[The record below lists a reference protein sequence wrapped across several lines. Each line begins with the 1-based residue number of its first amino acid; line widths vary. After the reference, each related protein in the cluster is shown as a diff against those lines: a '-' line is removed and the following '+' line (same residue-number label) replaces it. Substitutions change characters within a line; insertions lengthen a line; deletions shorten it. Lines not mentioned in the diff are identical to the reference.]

1 MFGGLHIADWTMLV
15 LYFAGITWL
24 GLSAAK
30 QVKGMADF
38 VMPRRFS
45 WWMMAMHGF
54 GTSTHSDEAVGVA
67 AKTWTSGLA
76 GIWYSWNWLF
86 VTPFYWWIAPM
97 MRRFRALTTGDVLE
111 FRYDHRVV
119 ALYAVVGLA
128 KFTVNIGVMLYA
140 SSVFIEGVTGGA
152 IPGGAA
158 ILAMT
163 ALFVAYGIAGGL
175 GAAIVTDFVQ
185 SLMTVAFSFLLLPVA
200 LNAVGGL
207 EGMKETIPRFVADK
221 EMFSLVAPG
230 AIGWFYLLVV
240 PLNLLLGVAVQPQ
253 NMGTCAAGR
262 TEFEGAVGFMG
273 GNMLKRV
280 CTVAWCLTG
289 LAAVAH
295 YGGQIGSPDE
305 VYPSMAKEFLPAI
318 APGLLGLFLAAMI
331 ATVMNSCDSFMVAAS
346 ALITQNVYKRIRP
359 DRSEQRYLLAAR
371 IASLGV
377 IALGLA
383 FAFWLRAEAR
393 VDKSGGVIKGLEILW
408 KANAIMAIAF
418 WIGIF
423 WRRATAAG
431 AIAATFSTIIV
442 WWMTTWTPVVQWLAT
457 LPSLESAPFVI
468 GAGAAA
474 KVYLPWQ
481 MLFYLFGGLFGGV
494 VVSLVTKPKDKESLD
509 RFYALLRTPVKPEEQ
524 PTVPCT
530 LPEGTVVPPRRVFFP
545 NSSFEI
551 PVPTRNG
558 LIGFLIGWACVG
570 LIVGGVAVFIAE

>member
-15 LYFAGITWL
+15 LSFAGITWL
-24 GLSAAK
+24 GLSAARNV
-30 QVKGMADF
+30 QGMADF

-54 GTSTHSDEAVGVA
+54 GTSTHSDEAVTVA
-67 AKTWTSGLA
+67 SKTWTTGLS

-97 MRRFRALTTGDVLE
+97 MRRFRAFTTGDVLE
-111 FRYDHRVV
+111 FRYDRRVV

-140 SSVFIEGVTGGA
+140 SSAFIESASGGA
-152 IPGGAA
+152 IPAGLA
-158 ILAMT
+158 ISVVT
-163 ALFVAYGIAGGL
+163 VLFVGYGIAGGL

-185 SLMTVAFSFLLLPVA
+185 GLMTVAFSFILLPIA

-207 EGMKETIPRFVADK
+207 AGMKETIPQVVTNQD
-221 EMFSLVAPG
+221 MFSLVAPG
-230 AIGWFYLLVV
+230 NIGWFYLLVV

-295 YGGQIGSPDE
+295 YSGTIDNPDQ
-305 VYPSMAKEFLPAI
+305 VYGNMARDFLPQI
-318 APGLLGLFLAAMI
+318 MPGLLGLFMAAML

-346 ALITQNVYKRIRP
+346 ALITQNIYKRARP
-359 DRSEQRYLLAAR
+359 GRSDEHYLRAAR
-371 IASLGV
+371 VSALGV
-377 IALGLA
+377 VALGLA
-383 FAFWLRAEAR
+383 FAFSL
-393 VDKSGGVIKGLEILW
+393 DGVVQGLEILW
-408 KANAIMAIAF
+408 KANAIMAVAF

-457 LPSLESAPFVI
+457 LPALESAPFVV
-468 GAGAAA
+468 GAVPAA

-481 MLFYLFGGLFGGV
+481 MLFYLFGGLLGGV
-494 VVSLVTKPKDKESLD
+494 VVSLCTKPKDKESLD

-530 LPEGTVVPPRRVFFP
+530 LPEDAVVPPRRVFFP

-551 PVPTRNG
+551 PIPTRNG
-558 LIGFLIGWACVG
+558 LIGFLTGWACVG
-570 LIVGGVAVFIAE
+570 LIVGAVAVFIAE